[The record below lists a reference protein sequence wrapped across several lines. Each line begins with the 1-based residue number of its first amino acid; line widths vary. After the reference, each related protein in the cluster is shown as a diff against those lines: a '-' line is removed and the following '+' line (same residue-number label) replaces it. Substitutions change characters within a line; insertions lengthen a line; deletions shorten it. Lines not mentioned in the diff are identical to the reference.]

1 MFSDCVIFFYK
12 TFIMQLQIR
21 QIAVDRTILVDNF
34 HIRA

>member
-1 MFSDCVIFFYK
+1 MFSDCVIFLYK

-21 QIAVDRTILVDNF
+21 QIAVDRTILVDIF